1 MFLARL
7 LVYLRGISNIHCT
20 RCKKQ
25 QSKLHVSCSFVSI
38 FATHG
43 EYLLHSLRNN
53 KVLLCLSRSF
63 VSIFVIHDEYLLH
76 SLRNN
81 KVNFVYLVRLLVY
94 LQVGAATINCI

>member
-25 QSKLHVSCSFVSI
+25 RSKLHVSCSFVSI
-38 FATHG
+38 F
-43 EYLLHSLRNN
+43 
-53 KVLLCLSRSF
+53 V
-63 VSIFVIHDEYLLH
+63 IFDEYLLH

>member
-1 MFLARL
+1 MPKYISHSTKNNKVNFVYLVRL

-25 QSKLHVSCSFVSI
+25 RSKLHVSCSFVSI
-38 FATHG
+38 F
-43 EYLLHSLRNN
+43 EENL
-53 KVLLCLSRSF
+53 
-63 VSIFVIHDEYLLH
+63 EYLLH

-94 LQVGAATINCI
+94 LQDGATTSVNYT

>member
-1 MFLARL
+1 MPKYISHAPKNNKVNFVYLVRL

-25 QSKLHVSCSFVSI
+25 RSKLHV
-38 FATHG
+38 
-43 EYLLHSLRNN
+43 
-53 KVLLCLSRSF
+53 SRSF

>member
-1 MFLARL
+1 MPKYISHSTKNNKVNFVYLVRL

-25 QSKLHVSCSFVSI
+25 RSKLHVSCSFVSI

-43 EYLLHSLRNN
+43 EYLP
-53 KVLLCLSRSF
+53 
-63 VSIFVIHDEYLLH
+63 H

>member
-20 RCKKQ
+20 RCKTQ
-25 QSKLHVSCSFVSI
+25 RSKLHVSCSFVSI
-38 FATHG
+38 F
-43 EYLLHSLRNN
+43 
-53 KVLLCLSRSF
+53 V
-63 VSIFVIHDEYLLH
+63 IFDEYLLH